1 MADYVLVPRVATEGM
16 LDAMA
21 RHGVKHREWCQDV
34 HAAMLAA
41 RPPVD
46 WTDLMAMATV
56 AVDKTAAPHVL
67 ADADMRRTI
76 ICCMAQALREVM
88 K

>member
-1 MADYVLVPRVATEGM
+1 
-16 LDAMA
+16 
-21 RHGVKHREWCQDV
+21 
-34 HAAMLAA
+34 MLAA